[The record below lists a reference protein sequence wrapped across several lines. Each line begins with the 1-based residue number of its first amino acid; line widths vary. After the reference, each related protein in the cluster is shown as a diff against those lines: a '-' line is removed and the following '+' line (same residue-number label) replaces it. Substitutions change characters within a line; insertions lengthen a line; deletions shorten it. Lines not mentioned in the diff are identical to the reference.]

1 MLTFYCGTLKL
12 NVIKWLSSYHL
23 RGEEEKDRESG
34 VLSAVKIHTTS
45 TTKTKT
51 KQKSYGEKTKI
62 EKWRRSA
69 GRKNNIEE
77 DKT

>member
-23 RGEEEKDRESG
+23 HGQEEKDRESG
-34 VLSAVKIHTTS
+34 VLSAVKIHT

-69 GRKNNIEE
+69 GRKNNKE

>member
-34 VLSAVKIHTTS
+34 VLSAVKIHNTS
-45 TTKTKT
+45 KTKK
-51 KQKSYGEKTKI
+51 KQISYGDKTKI

-69 GRKNNIEE
+69 GRKNNEVE

>member
-1 MLTFYCGTLKL
+1 MLKFYCGALKL

-23 RGEEEKDRESG
+23 HGEAEKDRKSG

-51 KQKSYGEKTKI
+51 KQKYYGEKTKI

-69 GRKNNIEE
+69 GRKNNKEE